1 MPVRRVVRNAPRPR
15 PSALDRPPYP
25 PAQARTIAHASTSH
39 TADPASCDPAQP
51 PDPLPILQPSS
62 AADTASMDGVSGDN
76 AARDSPLVPANWSA
90 YGTRNED
97 DRDRGTIGM
106 QRTRLRPAKL
116 ELLEWSEWDQT
127 KAYDECPP
135 TCLHY
140 SIVWKV
146 NLNNKLI
153 CKDTDQDLVL
163 APQYHWSFILRS
175 KLRRLVQKKLSKH
188 GRITCDDVN
197 VVVKNTGRSERPL
210 VRRFDETVIDWA
222 TVERQLVEWGELF
235 RAGKKLIVEM
245 TFNYLAEDHGA
256 LAFLGKKASKQG
268 SGSATRRML
277 AERAVAIDAEQ
288 EATGQPPAWKGV
300 YETMRCPGPPCPR
313 GPYCWQDPNGKKHHP
328 LKTRELQALVLHV
341 QRGNALETHDDVP
354 DDIRQQ
360 LYAAERQQYAR
371 HHKAADKSDSKLPSI
386 VIKNVL
392 PGSHSEN
399 VTLSALP
406 PLSRRLVIPGFCDT
420 AVEEYSEW
428 QMTRVKRDDLREGV
442 RRIRDMAL
450 KEGLDL
456 VQIHQ
461 DQDPDYFIKDDIQAG
476 VAKRFVRE
484 ILDWVEQYKGNNG
497 SDVLSGPGALED

>member
-1 MPVRRVVRNAPRPR
+1 MCILLEVMQHWTPRTTTAMPVHRAGRNAQRPR
-15 PSALDRPPYP
+15 QSALDRPPYP
-25 PAQARTIAHASTSH
+25 PAQARAIANAGTSH
-39 TADPASCDPAQP
+39 SADLASCDAAQP
-51 PDPLPILQPSS
+51 RNPLPILQASS
-62 AADTASMDGVSGDN
+62 AADIVSMDDVSGGT
-76 AARDSPLVPANWSA
+76 AARDSSRGPTDWAACGMGNVDEQDQ
-90 YGTRNED
+90 GTT
-97 DRDRGTIGM
+97 GA
-106 QRTRLRPAKL
+106 QSTRLRLAKL
-116 ELLEWSEWDQT
+116 ELLDWSEWDRT
-127 KAYDECPP
+127 KAYDERPP

-146 NLNNKLI
+146 MLNNKLI
-153 CKDTDQDLVL
+153 CKDTEQDLVL

-175 KLRRLVQKKLSKH
+175 KLRRLVQRKLSKH
-188 GRITCDDVN
+188 GEITCDDVN

-256 LAFLGKKASKQG
+256 LAFPAKKAGKQG

-277 AERAVAIDAEQ
+277 AERAVEIDAEQ

-341 QRGNALETHDDVP
+341 QRGNTLETHDDVP

-360 LYAAERQQYAR
+360 LYTAERQQYER
-371 HHKAADKSDSKLPSI
+371 HHKAVDKSDPKLPSI

-392 PGSHSEN
+392 PGSHSD
-399 VTLSALP
+399 TPTQTAWPSSP
-406 PLSRRLVIPGFCDT
+406 RRMVIPGFCDT
-420 AVEEYSEW
+420 AVEEYS
-428 QMTRVKRDDLREGV
+428 T
-442 RRIRDMAL
+442 A
-450 KEGLDL
+450 
-456 VQIHQ
+456 
-461 DQDPDYFIKDDIQAG
+461 
-476 VAKRFVRE
+476 
-484 ILDWVEQYKGNNG
+484 NG
-497 SDVLSGPGALED
+497 RCPESNETIFGKVFSASVTLL

>member
-1 MPVRRVVRNAPRPR
+1 MPVRRAGRNAQRPR

-25 PAQARTIAHASTSH
+25 PAQARAIANASMSH
-39 TADPASCDPAQP
+39 SADPASCDAAQQ
-51 PDPLPILQPSS
+51 PDPLPILQLSS
-62 AADTASMDGVSGDN
+62 AADLVSMDDVSGGTAAWDISRGPTDWAACGMGN
-76 AARDSPLVPANWSA
+76 ADKQ
-90 YGTRNED
+90 D
-97 DRDRGTIGM
+97 QGTIGA
-106 QRTRLRPAKL
+106 QSTRLRLAKL
-116 ELLEWSEWDQT
+116 ELLDWSEWDRT
-127 KAYDECPP
+127 KAYDELPP

-153 CKDTDQDLVL
+153 CKDTEQDLVL

-210 VRRFDETVIDWA
+210 VRRFDETIIDWA

-256 LAFLGKKASKQG
+256 LAFLAKKASKQG

-277 AERAVAIDAEQ
+277 AERAAEINAEQ

-392 PGSHSEN
+392 PGSHSD
-399 VTLSALP
+399 TAAQSALP
-406 PLSRRLVIPGFCDT
+406 SLSRRLVIPGFCDT

-428 QMTRVKRDDLREGV
+428 QMSRVKRDDLREGV
-442 RRIRDMAL
+442 QRIRDIAL

-461 DQDPDYFIKDDIQAG
+461 DQDPDFFIKEGVQAG

-484 ILDWVEQYKGNNG
+484 IPDWVEQCKGSDR
-497 SDVLSGPGALED
+497 SDVLSGPGSLED